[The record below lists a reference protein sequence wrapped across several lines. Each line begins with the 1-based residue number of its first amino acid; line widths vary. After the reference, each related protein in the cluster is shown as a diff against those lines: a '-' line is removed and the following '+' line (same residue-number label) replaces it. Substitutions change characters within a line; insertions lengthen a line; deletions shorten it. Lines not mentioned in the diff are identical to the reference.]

1 MNQLSA
7 RVSSLLEPV
16 SAASACGPSLR
27 YDPVYDHLR
36 QLRVQEDDSLPR
48 GVWQTELKRA
58 DWNQVEALA
67 CSLLA
72 ERSKDLMVAAW
83 LGEAWLHKDALS
95 GIVDALSLVE
105 QLCERFPEALH
116 PQPVDG
122 DQSWRA
128 APLEWLSRRYAE
140 LLVTQLP
147 LFTADEV
154 DFTGYSLSD
163 WRQMTRKQVLAND
176 SKAAKVSAETAIN
189 DQKKLNL
196 RVRNTPLSWW
206 LNHRDA
212 IQIAL
217 ERLERLEN
225 WAERHL
231 EDQAPTFGPLQS
243 SLQALTALFNE
254 FIAMHPPQVLVPVLS
269 EALPMETSDMP
280 TDPVPDGNMGRE
292 QLTARAF
299 VEPRNREE
307 AYRHLLCIA
316 DYLARTEPHSPVP
329 YLIKKGVEWGNQPL
343 KELLSELISSDS
355 DARRVWTLL
364 GVL

>member
-1 MNQLSA
+1 
-7 RVSSLLEPV
+7 
-16 SAASACGPSLR
+16 
-27 YDPVYDHLR
+27 
-36 QLRVQEDDSLPR
+36 
-48 GVWQTELKRA
+48 
-58 DWNQVEALA
+58 
-67 CSLLA
+67 
-72 ERSKDLMVAAW
+72 
-83 LGEAWLHKDALS
+83 
-95 GIVDALSLVE
+95 
-105 QLCERFPEALH
+105 
-116 PQPVDG
+116 
-122 DQSWRA
+122 
-128 APLEWLSRRYAE
+128 
-140 LLVTQLP
+140 
-147 LFTADEV
+147 
-154 DFTGYSLSD
+154 
-163 WRQMTRKQVLAND
+163 
-176 SKAAKVSAETAIN
+176 
-189 DQKKLNL
+189 
-196 RVRNTPLSWW
+196 
-206 LNHRDA
+206 DA